1 MKRLYSIPAA
11 VLAAG
16 LILTGCSQGAEN
28 TAENLIESATGADV
42 DLSDGSVTV
51 TDEEGNVIESGSDVA
66 LPDDF
71 PSDLPQPDGGTIVTA
86 STMDGQVIVVWSMQ
100 GLTAD
105 DVDAYVAQ
113 VKAAG
118 YGEERDSA
126 SLGGDGVVSKT
137 VTLAGNGKVIT
148 ITGSTVEGL
157 GQILVNI
164 SDDA

>member
-1 MKRLYSIPAA
+1 MKRTYSMLAA
-11 VLAAG
+11 VMAAG
-16 LILTGCSQGAEN
+16 LMLTGCSQSAEN

-66 LPDDF
+66 LPDGF
-71 PSDLPQPDGGTIVTA
+71 PSDLPQPDGGVIVTA
-86 STMDGQVIVVWSMQ
+86 SSMDGQIVVVWSMDD
-100 GLTAD
+100 LTAE
-105 DVDAYVAQ
+105 DVDAYIDQ

-118 YGEERDSA
+118 YSEERDSA

-137 VTLAGNGKVIT
+137 VTLAGNGKVVT
-148 ITGSTVEGL
+148 ITGSTVEGM
-157 GQILVNI
+157 GQILVNV